1 MIFFPIKRMILVH
14 LLIQMDYTN
23 MILNSILLD
32 LIKIKIQIILV
43 QTSK

>member
-1 MIFFPIKRMILVH
+1 MILIH

-43 QTSK
+43 QTSKWVSL

>member
-1 MIFFPIKRMILVH
+1 MILFH